1 MNNGVEWIFAK
12 IERMERIREIVKDGG
27 KKYNKRGLLP
37 FELSKIS
44 LFVNFARSTLKTS
57 SLIFFCPKSCEDHEF

>member
-1 MNNGVEWIFAK
+1 MKNGVEWIFAK

-44 LFVNFARSTLKTS
+44 LFVNV
-57 SLIFFCPKSCEDHEF
+57 C